1 MFISSSSVCDVVV
14 IEFTKRNR
22 IFPFFHSNFN
32 IIAMSVIIY
41 TSFPFQ
47 GWSAP
52 TWWLAES
59 DELPFVPVRRQ
70 WSVHSAPA

>member
-1 MFISSSSVCDVVV
+1 MVDIVDEVCLLVVVCDVVV

-22 IFPFFHSNFN
+22 IFPFLHSNFN
-32 IIAMSVIIY
+32 IIA
-41 TSFPFQ
+41 FPFQ

-59 DELPFVPVRRQ
+59 DKLPSVPVRRQ